1 MDLSNSKDC
10 IAISNQGHSEIVI
23 GRHIW
28 RTSLINQKN
37 LGDHFK
43 HAQQYR
49 LPGPPRRL
57 LEVIQ
62 QDITLKNRAKNL
74 VNLVY
79 LESRRIRLFEDPGIT
94 IMNILKNTK
103 YLKFHKRI
111 KCVQI
116 REPQEFEK
124 SQRVKQILK
133 LEETLQQGSLSKMI
147 FLAQVQI
154 VKERK

>member
-1 MDLSNSKDC
+1 
-10 IAISNQGHSEIVI
+10 
-23 GRHIW
+23 
-28 RTSLINQKN
+28 
-37 LGDHFK
+37 
-43 HAQQYR
+43 
-49 LPGPPRRL
+49 L